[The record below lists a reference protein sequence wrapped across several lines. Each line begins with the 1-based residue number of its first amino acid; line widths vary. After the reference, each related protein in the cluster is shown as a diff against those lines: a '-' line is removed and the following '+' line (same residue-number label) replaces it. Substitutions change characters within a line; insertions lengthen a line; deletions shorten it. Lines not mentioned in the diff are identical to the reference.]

1 MKNGNS
7 INSGCS
13 HEEKRKLQ
21 SPTVPEETFSV
32 CMFCVGFFFRNS
44 WCSQVKWCSV
54 IFSREIPFCYFINHE
69 TASFLIICFCSSVS
83 YFFSFFFFSLFFL
96 LSFFFKVF
104 FFSFHLLL
112 FFVLVFP
119 CVSNAARVVDK
130 DLVQD
135 EALCSVALNQNKKFC
150 LTEDAQSRFLGNCLP
165 NPPLKNR

>member
-1 MKNGNS
+1 M
-7 INSGCS
+7 
-13 HEEKRKLQ
+13 
-21 SPTVPEETFSV
+21 
-32 CMFCVGFFFRNS
+32 
-44 WCSQVKWCSV
+44 
-54 IFSREIPFCYFINHE
+54 FSREIPYCYFINHE
-69 TASFLIICFCSSVS
+69 TASFLIICVCSSVF
-83 YFFSFFFFSLFFL
+83 YFFSFFLFLLFSLFFL
-96 LSFFFKVF
+96 LSFFFINHDIVF
-104 FFSFHLLL
+104 LFCFHLLL